1 MSTAHDSKISSEA
14 TGIARLASFS
24 MARPVTISMMF
35 LSLVTFGLISSK
47 MLPLESWPE
56 IKLPFLIVVVPYDAG
71 TPQEVERSITRPLEE
86 SLASIGEVVQMNSN
100 STTNSSNIFMLFN
113 LDVDIDEKIM
123 LVNEQIDLIRDSL
136 PSDVRQI
143 FIRKEQPGNEA
154 MMQIRIVGDR
164 DLETAYDV
172 LNNYLVKPVQRI
184 PGVARV
190 ELQGIE
196 PLEISIKLDNER
208 MRRYGIGFNEL
219 QTKLRNLNFNVKS
232 GNMFTPDQVIRVSP
246 QSKSTDIDEYRNLIL
261 NDKNIRLK
269 DIATISL
276 INGERDY
283 ARHLNQKYSVGIEVF
298 KESTA
303 NLVEVGELVM
313 EKIDEISQTPQMS
326 GIKLVFLSNQSEAV
340 TNSLEDVVKAGVTG
354 SLLSLVVLF
363 VFLRN
368 LPMTLIIS
376 MSIPISIII
385 TLGVLYFTGISLN
398 NLSLMGLML
407 AVGMLVDNS
416 VVITESVYTQRQLD
430 PDNPKDALI
439 KGVKLVIKPVIAG
452 TLTTICVFLP
462 VIVGDGN
469 LLAIFLTHVAV
480 AIIASL
486 VISLMLSISAVPMAI
501 GMFVK
506 KQQVKTSGLEERI
519 FARWAQLKKRYK
531 ILLVAGFYVLMYML
545 AKSMGMPSENFT
557 IFAYVSLFFLFSL
570 YLVKNYKRILTYFL
584 SHRWKTVFSALLLIV
599 ISMSFY
605 SSMKQDDGTGQ
616 NVSRSFWLPYHVRGN
631 YTLDR
636 MKKDIDRVENY
647 LYANQEKFEIDSVYT
662 YYNENGNATSMITLI
677 DEAFATKTVA
687 QIKKEILADM
697 PEITIGAPSF
707 QWRSNLGSQG
717 IKLYLQGDSSE
728 VLRNELLDDAMFILR
743 NVDKVTNVQVEQKNN
758 REELQ
763 VNVNRERALNLGL
776 DPTAVAQSVSIAMR
790 GMNLQEYISET
801 GEIPVKMRFYQ
812 KGEFEIEQLR
822 NLPIKNSDGVSIP
835 LENVAEIKSTSSPQ
849 RLFRLGRMNSIQID
863 LDVEDDSNVKEIK
876 DEIKAAMDRMN
887 LPTGYSWTFNEDGS
901 GVNISLL
908 DLVAPFLIALC
919 VIFMVMAAMFESLLF
934 PICVYNTILFSILG
948 IFFFFAITG
957 TTFNVMAGIGAMI
970 LVGVVVNNGIVLIDH
985 INNLRDEGMNRFEA
999 VVQGGLDRI
1008 RPVLMT
1014 VSTTVVGLLPL
1025 SVSVSAVGG
1034 GNGPSYFPMA
1044 RAIIGGLTFSTIIS
1058 LVLLPCLYIWL
1069 DDLRLWGKDRLNN
1082 LASRWIARSPNKQ
1095 VLTFDG
1101 DSEMAAVG
1109 GVAEDSSNVIEE
1121 KQGVMNKIKSLF
1133 KKSKTTI

>member
-1 MSTAHDSKISSEA
+1 MKQAAKDQADEPT

-47 MLPLESWPE
+47 LLPLESWPE

-71 TPQEVERSITRPLEE
+71 TPQEVERNITRPMEE
-86 SLASIGEVVQMNSN
+86 ALATIGNVVQMNSN
-100 STTNSSNIFMLFN
+100 STTNSSNVFMLFEM
-113 LDVDIDEKIM
+113 DVDIDEKIM
-123 LVNEQIDLIRDSL
+123 LVNEQIDLIRDDL

-143 FIRKEQPGNEA
+143 FVRKEQPGNEA
-154 MMQIRIVGDR
+154 MMAIRIIGDR
-164 DLETAYDV
+164 DLEGAYDV
-172 LNNYLVKPVQRI
+172 LNQYLVKPVQRI

-208 MRRYGIGFNEL
+208 MKRYGIGFNDL
-219 QTKLRNLNFNVKS
+219 QSKLSDLNFTIKS
-232 GNMFTPDQVIRVSP
+232 GNFFTDDEVIRIAP
-246 QSKSTDIDEYRNLIL
+246 QSQASDIDEYRNLIL
-261 NDKNIRLK
+261 NDNNIRLK
-269 DIATISL
+269 DIATIEM

-283 ARHLNQKYSVGIEVF
+283 ARHLNRKYSVGLEIF

-303 NLVEVGELVM
+303 NLVDVGEEVLNT
-313 EKIDEISQTPQMS
+313 IDEISQTSQMS
-326 GIKLVFLSNQSEAV
+326 GIKLVFLNNQAEGV
-340 TNSLEDVVKAGVTG
+340 TNSLRDVVTAGVTG

-430 PDNPKDALI
+430 PDNPRRALI
-439 KGVKLVIKPVIAG
+439 KGVQLVIKPVIAG

-462 VIVGDGN
+462 VIVGEGN

-486 VISLMLSISAVPMAI
+486 IISLMLSISVVPMAI
-501 GMFVK
+501 DMLVK
-506 KQQVKTSGLEERI
+506 KQKVKEVNLEQRF
-519 FARWAQLKKRYK
+519 FARWGRVKKRYK
-531 ILLVAGFYVLMYML
+531 LLLIVAVYVLMFYLSQAMN
-545 AKSMGMPSENFT
+545 MPAENFT
-557 IFAYVSLFFLFSL
+557 IFAYVSLFFLFSMFL
-570 YLVKNYKRILTYFL
+570 MRNYRSMLVYFL
-584 SHRWKTVFSALLLIV
+584 SHRWKTLFSAVGLIV
-599 ISMSFY
+599 VCVSFY
-605 SSMKQDDGTGQ
+605 SSMQQDDGTGQ
-616 NVSRSFWLPYHVRGN
+616 SVSRSFWLPYHVNGN

-636 MKKDIDRVENY
+636 MKKDVDRIEDY
-647 LYANQEKFEIDSVYT
+647 LYANQEQFEIDSVYT

-677 DEAFATKTVA
+677 DEADATKTVS
-687 QIKKEILADM
+687 QVKKEILENLPD
-697 PEITIGAPSF
+697 ITIGAPSF
-707 QWRSNLGSQG
+707 RWRSNLGSQG
-717 IKLYLQGDSSE
+717 IKLYLQGESVEYIREEMLDE
-728 VLRNELLDDAMFILR
+728 VMFIIG
-743 NVDKVTNVQVEQKNN
+743 NVEKVTNVQVEQKNN

-776 DPTAVAQSVSIAMR
+776 NPTQVAQSVSIAMR
-790 GMNLQEYISET
+790 GMNLKEYVSEG

-812 KGEFEIEQLR
+812 KGEFEIEQLK
-822 NLPIKNSDGVSIP
+822 NLPIKNADGVSVP
-835 LENVAEIKSTSSPQ
+835 LQNVAEIKSTSSPQ
-849 RLFRLGRMNSIQID
+849 RLFRLGRLNSVQID
-863 LDVEDDSNVKEIK
+863 LDVEDESNVKEVREAIS
-876 DEIKAAMDRMN
+876 KALENYNM
-887 LPTGYSWTFNEDGS
+887 PTGYSWTFNLDGS
-901 GVNISLL
+901 GVDIELA
-908 DLVAPFLIALC
+908 DLFMPFVIALA

-934 PICVYNTILFSILG
+934 PMCVYNTILFSILG

-970 LVGVVVNNGIVLIDH
+970 LIGVVVNNGIVLIDH
-985 INNLRDEGMNRFEA
+985 INNLRAEGMNRFDA

-1058 LVLLPCLYIWL
+1058 LVLLPCIYCWL
-1069 DDLRLWGKDRLNN
+1069 DDLRLWARDRVNHIRANKAVKPTEADKGK
-1082 LASRWIARSPNKQ
+1082 LADE
-1095 VLTFDG
+1095 LG
-1101 DSEMAAVG
+1101 
-1109 GVAEDSSNVIEE
+1109 
-1121 KQGVMNKIKSLF
+1121 
-1133 KKSKTTI
+1133 

>member
-1 MSTAHDSKISSEA
+1 MSHTDKVSNEA

-35 LSLVTFGLISSK
+35 LSLVTFGLISSRL
-47 MLPLESWPE
+47 LPLESWPE
-56 IKLPFLIVVVPYDAG
+56 IKLPFLIVVVPYDGG
-71 TPQEVERSITRPLEE
+71 TPQEVERNITRPVEE
-86 SLASIGEVVQMNSN
+86 ALATIGDMVQMNSN
-100 STTNSSNIFMLFN
+100 SSTNSSSTFMLFE
-113 LDVDIDEKIM
+113 LDVDIDEKVM
-123 LVNEQIDLIRDSL
+123 LVNEQLDLIRGDL
-136 PSDVRQI
+136 PADVRQI
-143 FIRKEQPGNEA
+143 FVRKEEPGNES
-154 MMQIRIVGDR
+154 MMNIRLIGER
-164 DLETAYDV
+164 DLEGAYDV
-172 LNNYLVKPVQRI
+172 LNQYLVKPVQRI

-190 ELQGIE
+190 ELEGIE

-208 MRRYGIGFNEL
+208 MKRYGIGFNEL
-219 QTKLRNLNFNVKS
+219 QSKLSNLNFSIRS
-232 GNMFTPDQVIRVSP
+232 GNFFTDDEVIRITPKS
-246 QSKSTDIDEYRNLIL
+246 QSNDINEYRNLLL
-261 NDKNIRLK
+261 NDNNIRLK
-269 DIATISL
+269 DIATIEL

-283 ARHLNQKYSVGIEVF
+283 ARHLNKKYSVGLEIF

-303 NLVEVGELVM
+303 NLVEVGEEVL
-313 EKIDEISQTPQMS
+313 ETIETISQSKQMS
-326 GIKLVFLSNQSEAV
+326 GIKMVFLDNQAEGV
-340 TNSLEDVVKAGVTG
+340 TNSLRDVVTAGITG
-354 SLLSLVVLF
+354 SLLSLFVLY

-416 VVITESVYTQRQLD
+416 VVITESVYTQQQKD

-486 VISLMLSISAVPMAI
+486 VISLMLSISVVPMAI
-501 GMFVK
+501 SLFVK
-506 KQQVKTSGLEERI
+506 KKHTKTGGLELKLLNRI
-519 FARWAQLKKRYK
+519 SRIKKRYK
-531 ILLVAGFYVLMYML
+531 FILLVLFYVVAFQVSQAM
-545 AKSMGMPSENFT
+545 KMPAENFT
-557 IFAYVSLFFLFSL
+557 VFAYVSLFFFFSL
-570 YLVKNYKRILTYFL
+570 FLVKNYKAILTYFL
-584 SHRWKTVFSALLLIV
+584 THRWKTVFSALGLIV
-599 ISMSFY
+599 ICIGFY
-605 SSMKQDDGTGQ
+605 SSMRQDDGTGQ
-616 NVSRSFWLPYHVRGN
+616 SVSRNFWMPYHVNGN
-631 YTLDR
+631 YTLER
-636 MKKDIDRVENY
+636 MKKDVDRVEDY

-662 YYNENGNATSMITLI
+662 YYNENGNATSLITLI
-677 DEAFATKTVA
+677 DEAEATKTVSE
-687 QIKKEILADM
+687 IKKEILDDM
-697 PEITIGAPSF
+697 PDITVGKPSF

-717 IKLYLQGDSSE
+717 IKLYLQGESAE
-728 VLRNELLDDAMFILR
+728 LMRNELLDEVMFIIR
-743 NVDKVTNVQVEQKNN
+743 NVESVTNVQVEQRNN

-776 DPTAVAQSVSIAMR
+776 SPTEVAQSVSIAMR
-790 GMNLQEYISET
+790 GMNLREYVSDQ

-812 KGEFEIEQLR
+812 KGEFEVEQLR
-822 NLPIKNSDGVSIP
+822 DLPIKNADGISIP
-835 LENVAEIKSTSSPQ
+835 LNNVAEIVSTSSPQ
-849 RLFRLGRMNSIQID
+849 RLFRLGRQNSIQID
-863 LDVEDDSNVKEIK
+863 IDVADDTIVKDVREEIS
-876 DEIKAAMDRMN
+876 DALANFRM
-887 LPTGYSWTFNEDGS
+887 PTGYSWTFNLEG
-901 GVNISLL
+901 GGANISLT
-908 DLVAPFLIALC
+908 DLLMPFIIALLI
-919 VIFMVMAAMFESLLF
+919 IFMVMAAMFESLLF

-948 IFFFFAITG
+948 IFLFFAITG

-985 INNLRDEGMNRFEA
+985 INNLRNEGMNRFDA

-1058 LVLLPCLYIWL
+1058 LVLLPCIYCWL
-1069 DDLRLWGKDRLNN
+1069 DDLRLWAGERFSRIKQKRTAKN
-1082 LASRWIARSPNKQ
+1082 LVKQ
-1095 VLTFDG
+1095 
-1101 DSEMAAVG
+1101 S
-1109 GVAEDSSNVIEE
+1109 
-1121 KQGVMNKIKSLF
+1121 
-1133 KKSKTTI
+1133 

>member
-1 MSTAHDSKISSEA
+1 MNETSNITSEA
-14 TGIARLASFS
+14 TGITRLASFS

-47 MLPLESWPE
+47 LLPLESWPE
-56 IKLPFLIVVVPYDAG
+56 IKLPFLIVVVPYDGG
-71 TPQEVERSITRPLEE
+71 TPQEVERSITRPIEE
-86 SLASIGEVVQMNSN
+86 AMAGVGDMVQMNSN
-100 STTNSSNIFMLFN
+100 SNTNSSNIFMLFD

-123 LVNEQIDLIRDSL
+123 LVNEQIDLIRKDL

-143 FIRKEQPGNEA
+143 FIRKEEPGNES
-154 MMQIRIVGDR
+154 MMNIRITGDR
-164 DLETAYDV
+164 DLEGAYDV
-172 LNNYLVKPVQRI
+172 LNQYLVKPVQRI

-196 PLEISIKLDNER
+196 PLEISIKLDNDR

-219 QTKLRNLNFNVKS
+219 QSKLSNLNFSIRS
-232 GNMFTPDQVIRVSP
+232 GNFTTNDSVIRINPKS
-246 QSKSTDIDEYRNLIL
+246 QSNDIEEYRNLIL

-269 DIATISL
+269 DIATIEL

-283 ARHLNQKYSVGIEVF
+283 ARHINQKYSVGLEIY

-303 NLVEVGELVM
+303 NLVDVGEEVLNTI
-313 EKIDEISQTPQMS
+313 EAISQTKQMS
-326 GIKLVFLSNQSEAV
+326 GIKLVFLDNQAEGV
-340 TNSLEDVVKAGVTG
+340 TNSLRDVVTAGITG
-354 SLLSLVVLF
+354 SLLSLFVLY

-416 VVITESVYTQRQLD
+416 VVITESVYTQQQLD
-430 PDNPKDALI
+430 PDNPRNALI
-439 KGVKLVIKPVIAG
+439 KGVKMVIKPVIAG

-486 VISLMLSISAVPMAI
+486 VISLMLSISVVPMAI

-506 KQQVKTSGLEERI
+506 KKHQKTGGFELKLFNRFVGI
-519 FARWAQLKKRYK
+519 KKRYK
-531 ILLVAGFYVLMYML
+531 FILLVALYLGAYYVSLIM
-545 AKSMGMPSENFT
+545 KMPSENFT
-557 IFAYVSLFFLFSL
+557 VFAYVSLFFLFSV
-570 YLVKNYKRILTYFL
+570 YLVKNYRAILTYFL
-584 SHRWKTVFSALLLIV
+584 THRWKTVFSAFGLIV
-599 ISMSFY
+599 ICLGFY
-605 SSMKQDDGTGQ
+605 SSMRQDDGTGQ
-616 NVSRSFWLPYHVRGN
+616 SVSRNFWMPYHVNGN

-636 MKKDIDRVENY
+636 MKKDVDRVENY

-662 YYNENGNATSMITLI
+662 YYNENGNATSLITLI
-677 DEAFATKTVA
+677 DESEATKTVSE
-687 QIKKEILADM
+687 IKKEILDGM
-697 PEITIGAPSF
+697 PDITVGKPSF

-717 IKLYLQGDSSE
+717 IKLYLQGESAQLMRD
-728 VLRNELLDDAMFILR
+728 ELLDETMFIIQ
-743 NVDKVTNVQVEQKNN
+743 NVENVTNVQVEQRNN

-763 VNVNRERALNLGL
+763 VNVNRERALSLGL
-776 DPTAVAQSVSIAMR
+776 NPTDVAQSVSIAMR
-790 GMNLQEYISET
+790 GMNLREYVSEQ

-812 KGEFEIEQLR
+812 KGEFEVEQLK
-822 NLPIKNSDGVSIP
+822 NLPIKNVDGISIP
-835 LENVAEIKSTSSPQ
+835 LNNVADIVSTSSPQ
-849 RLFRLGRMNSIQID
+849 RLFRLGRQNSIQID
-863 LDVEDDSNVKEIK
+863 IDVKDGTNVKEVREAIS
-876 DEIKAAMDRMN
+876 EAMAN
-887 LPTGYSWTFNEDGS
+887 LKMPTGYSWTFNLS
-901 GVNISLL
+901 GNGANISLT
-908 DLVAPFLIALC
+908 DLLMPFLIALC
-919 VIFMVMAAMFESLLF
+919 IIFMVMAAMFESLLF

-948 IFFFFAITG
+948 IFLFFAITG

-985 INNLRDEGMNRFEA
+985 INNLRHEGMNRFDA

-1058 LVLLPCLYIWL
+1058 LVLLPCLYCWL
-1069 DDLRLWGKDRLNN
+1069 DDLRLWAVDRF
-1082 LASRWIARSPNKQ
+1082 S
-1095 VLTFDG
+1095 
-1101 DSEMAAVG
+1101 
-1109 GVAEDSSNVIEE
+1109 
-1121 KQGVMNKIKSLF
+1121 KIKEKRSF
-1133 KKSKTTI
+1133 KSKSAVEQN

>member
-1 MSTAHDSKISSEA
+1 MKHAEKVSSEA

-35 LSLVTFGLISSK
+35 LSLVTFGLISSRL
-47 MLPLESWPE
+47 LPLESWPE

-71 TPQEVERSITRPLEE
+71 TPQEVERSITRPIEE
-86 SLASIGEVVQMNSN
+86 ALATIGDVVQMNSN
-100 STTNSSNIFMLFN
+100 SNTNSSNVFMLFK

-123 LVNEQIDLIRDSL
+123 LVNEQLDLIRSEL

-143 FIRKEQPGNEA
+143 FVRKEEPGNEA
-154 MMQIRIVGDR
+154 MMKIRIIGDR
-164 DLETAYDV
+164 DLEGAYDV
-172 LNNYLVKPVQRI
+172 LNQYLVKPVQRI

-219 QTKLRNLNFNVKS
+219 QSKLSNLNFSIRS
-232 GNMFTPDQVIRVSP
+232 GNFFTDDEVIRITP
-246 QSKSTDIDEYRNLIL
+246 QSQANDIEEYRNLVL

-269 DIATISL
+269 DIATIEL

-283 ARHLNQKYSVGIEVF
+283 ARHLNKKYSVGLEIF
-298 KESTA
+298 RESTA
-303 NLVEVGELVM
+303 NLVQVGEEVLSTI
-313 EKIDEISQTPQMS
+313 EEISQTSQMS
-326 GIKLVFLSNQSEAV
+326 GIKLVFLDNQAQGV
-340 TNSLEDVVKAGVTG
+340 TNSLRDVVTAGITG
-354 SLLSLVVLF
+354 SLLSLFVLY

-430 PDNPKDALI
+430 PHNPRDALI

-462 VIVGDGN
+462 VIVGEGN

-486 VISLMLSISAVPMAI
+486 LVSLMLSISVVPMAI
-501 GMFVK
+501 GLFVK
-506 KQQVKTSGLEERI
+506 KQEAKTNGLESRLLAK
-519 FARWAQLKKRYK
+519 FSQMKKRYK
-531 ILLVAGFYVLMYML
+531 FLLIVLLYIVAYYLSQAL
-545 AKSMGMPSENFT
+545 NMPSENFT
-557 IFAYVSLFFLFSL
+557 VFAYVSLFFIFSL
-570 YLVKNYKRILTYFL
+570 FLIKNYRSILVYFL
-584 SHRWKTVFSALLLIV
+584 GHRWKTFFASMGLIV
-599 ISMSFY
+599 ICLGFYTSMS
-605 SSMKQDDGTGQ
+605 QDDGTGQ
-616 NVSRSFWLPYHVRGN
+616 SVSRNFWMPYHVNGN

-636 MKKDIDRVENY
+636 MKKDVDRIEDY

-662 YYNENGNATSMITLI
+662 YYEENGFASSMITLI
-677 DEAFATKTVA
+677 DEDEATKTVA
-687 QIKKEILADM
+687 QIKKEILEDM
-697 PEITIGAPSF
+697 PDIAIGKPSF

-717 IKLYLQGDSSE
+717 IKLYLQGESAQFIRE
-728 VLRNELLDDAMFILR
+728 ELLDETMFMLR
-743 NVDKVTNVQVEQKNN
+743 NVDKVTNVQVEQRSN

-763 VNVNRERALNLGL
+763 VSVNRERALNLGL
-776 DPTAVAQSVSIAMR
+776 NPSEVAQSVSIAMR
-790 GMNLQEYISET
+790 GMNLREYVSDQ

-812 KGEFEIEQLR
+812 KGEFEIEQLK
-822 NLPIKNSDGVSIP
+822 NLPIKNSDGLSIP
-835 LENVAEIKSTSSPQ
+835 LYNVADIISTSSPR
-849 RLFRLGRMNSIQID
+849 RLFRLQRQNSIQID
-863 LDVEDDSNVKEIK
+863 MDIEDGSNAKEIR
-876 DEIKAAMDRMN
+876 DEITKVMDNFN
-887 LPTGYSWTFNEDGS
+887 LPTGYTWTFNANGGDVDIELSD
-901 GVNISLL
+901 LL
-908 DLVAPFLIALC
+908 MPWLIALMI
-919 VIFMVMAAMFESLLF
+919 IFMVMAAMFESLLF
-934 PICVYNTILFSILG
+934 PICVYNTILFSIMG

-970 LVGVVVNNGIVLIDH
+970 LIGVVVNNGIVLIDH
-985 INNLRDEGMNRFEA
+985 INNLRHEGMNRLDA
-999 VVQGGLDRI
+999 VVQGGIDRI

-1058 LVLLPCLYIWL
+1058 LVLLPCIYCWL
-1069 DDLRLWGKDRLNN
+1069 DDLRLWGQGRF
-1082 LASRWIARSPNKQ
+1082 SRIKQ
-1095 VLTFDG
+1095 KRVQTAKQ
-1101 DSEMAAVG
+1101 AA
-1109 GVAEDSSNVIEE
+1109 
-1121 KQGVMNKIKSLF
+1121 KP
-1133 KKSKTTI
+1133 

>member
-1 MSTAHDSKISSEA
+1 MNNSTDHPENPVPEEERA
-14 TGIARLASFS
+14 TGITRLATFS

-56 IKLPFLIVVVPYDAG
+56 IDLPFLIVVVPYDAG

-86 SLASIGEVVQMNSN
+86 TLATIGDVVQMNSN
-100 STTNSSNIFMLFN
+100 SSTNTSNIFMLFD
-113 LDVDIDEKIM
+113 LDVDIDQKIM
-123 LVNEQIDLIRDSL
+123 LANEQIDLVRDDL

-143 FIRKEQPGNEA
+143 FIRKEEPGNEA
-154 MMQIRIVGDR
+154 MMKIRITGDR
-164 DLETAYDV
+164 DLEGAYDV
-172 LNNYLVKPVQRI
+172 LNQYLVKPVQRI

-196 PLEISIKLDNER
+196 PLELNIKLDNER
-208 MRRYGIGFNEL
+208 MKRYGIGFNEL
-219 QTKLRNLNFNVKS
+219 QSKLNDLNFNVRS
-232 GNMFTPDQVIRVSP
+232 GNFFTNNQVIRINP
-246 QSKSTDIDEYRNLIL
+246 KSQTKDIDKYRNLVL
-261 NDKNIRLK
+261 NDNNIRLK
-269 DIATISL
+269 DIATIEL
-276 INGERDY
+276 INGEREY
-283 ARHLNQKYSVGIEVF
+283 ARHLNRKYSVGLEIF

-303 NLVEVGELVM
+303 NLVEVGDQVLAT
-313 EKIDEISQTPQMS
+313 IDEISQTSQMS
-326 GIKLVFLSNQSEAV
+326 GIKLVFLDNQAEGV
-340 TNSLEDVVKAGVTG
+340 TNSLRDVITAGITG

-416 VVITESVYTQRQLD
+416 VVITESIYTQRLLS
-430 PDNPKDALI
+430 PGNPKAALI

-486 VISLMLSISAVPMAI
+486 VISLMLSISVVPMAI
-501 GMFVK
+501 GLFVK
-506 KQQVKTSGLEERI
+506 KQKIKTGGLEDRLL
-519 FARWAQLKKRYK
+519 ARWSGIKKRYR
-531 ILLVAGFYVLMYML
+531 LLLIVAAYVLIYML
-545 AKSMGMPSENFT
+545 SKAMGMPAENFV
-557 IFAYVSLFFLFSL
+557 IFAYVSSFFLFSL
-570 YLVKNYKRILTYFL
+570 FLIKNYRRILVYFL
-584 SHRWKTVFSALLLIV
+584 THRWRTVFAALFMIGF
-599 ISMSFY
+599 SMMFY
-605 SSMKQDDGTGQ
+605 GMMKQDDGTGQ
-616 NVSRSFWLPYHVRGN
+616 SVNRNFWMPYHINGT

-636 MKKDIDRVENY
+636 LKKDVDRIEDY

-662 YYNENGNATSMITLI
+662 YYNENGFASSMITLI
-677 DEAFATKTVA
+677 DEDIATKTVT
-687 QIKKEILADM
+687 QVKEEIMADM
-697 PEITIGAPSF
+697 PDIAIGTPSF
-707 QWRSNLGSQG
+707 QWRSNMGSQG
-717 IKLYLQGDSSE
+717 IKLYLQGESSE
-728 VLRNELLDDAMFILR
+728 YMRNEMLDDVMFLLR
-743 NVDKVTNVQVEQKNN
+743 NVEKVTNVQVEQKNN

-776 DPTAVAQSVSIAMR
+776 NPTEVAQSVSIAMR
-790 GMNLQEYISET
+790 GMNLKEYVSET

-822 NLPIKNSDGVSIP
+822 ELPIKNADGMTIP
-835 LENVAEIKSTSSPQ
+835 LENVASIKTTSSPQ
-849 RLFRLGRMNSIQID
+849 RLFRLGRQNSVQID
-863 LDVEDDSNVKEIK
+863 LDVEDESNVKEVREAIS
-876 DEIKAAMDRMN
+876 KA
-887 LPTGYSWTFNEDGS
+887 LETYQFPTGYSWTFNLEGE
-901 GVNISLL
+901 GANISLF
-908 DLVAPFLIALC
+908 DLVAPFLIALL

-948 IFFFFAITG
+948 IFLFFAITG

-970 LVGVVVNNGIVLIDH
+970 LIGVVVNNGIVLIDH
-985 INNLRDEGMNRFEA
+985 INNLRREGMSRFDA

-1025 SVSVSAVGG
+1025 SISVSAVGG

-1058 LVLLPCLYIWL
+1058 LVLLPCLYCWL
-1069 DDLRLWGKDRLNN
+1069 DDLSHWSKQRFFKLVGRFVGK
-1082 LASRWIARSPNKQ
+1082 SVSPVHQPHQHK
-1095 VLTFDG
+1095 
-1101 DSEMAAVG
+1101 
-1109 GVAEDSSNVIEE
+1109 
-1121 KQGVMNKIKSLF
+1121 
-1133 KKSKTTI
+1133 

>member
-1 MSTAHDSKISSEA
+1 MSTTNDTSLKNQA
-14 TGIARLASFS
+14 TGITRLATFS

-35 LSLVTFGLISSK
+35 LSLVTFGLISSRL
-47 MLPLESWPE
+47 LPLESWPE
-56 IKLPFLIVVVPYDAG
+56 LKLPFLIVVVPYEAG
-71 TPQEVERSITRPLEE
+71 TPQEVERNITRPMEE
-86 SLASIGEVVQMNSN
+86 ALAAIGDVVQMNSN
-100 STTNSSNIFMLFN
+100 STTNSSNVFMLFS

-123 LVNEQIDLIRDSL
+123 QVNEQIDLVRADL

-143 FIRKEQPGNEA
+143 FVRREQPGNEA

-164 DLETAYDV
+164 DLEGAYDV

-196 PLEISIKLDNER
+196 PLEISINLDNER
-208 MRRYGIGFNEL
+208 MKRFGIGFNEL
-219 QTKLRNLNFNVKS
+219 QTKLRDLNFNVRS
-232 GNMFTPDQVIRVSP
+232 GNVQTPDEVIRITP
-246 QSKSTDIDEYRNLIL
+246 QSRSTDIDEYRNLIL
-261 NDKNIRLK
+261 NDRNIRLK
-269 DIATISL
+269 DVATISL
-276 INGERDY
+276 VNGERDY
-283 ARHLNQKYSVGIEVF
+283 ARHLNQRYSVGIEVF

-303 NLVEVGELVM
+303 NLVKVGEEVL
-313 EKIDEISQTPQMS
+313 ETIQEISQTPQMS
-326 GIKLVFLSNQSEAV
+326 GIKLVFLSNQAQDV
-340 TNSLEDVVKAGVTG
+340 TNSLQDVVKAGITG
-354 SLLSLVVLF
+354 SLLSLVVLY

-430 PDNPKDALI
+430 PRNPRQALI

-462 VIVGDGN
+462 VIVGDAN

-486 VISLMLSISAVPMAI
+486 IISLMLSISVVPMAI
-501 GMFVK
+501 GLFVK
-506 KQQVKTSGLEERI
+506 KQRVKTSDLEQRL
-519 FARWAQLKKRYK
+519 FARIKRVKKRYK
-531 ILLVAGFYVLMYML
+531 FLILVAFYVLMFML
-545 AKSMGMPSENFT
+545 AKAFDMPAENFT

-570 YLVKNYKRILTYFL
+570 SLVKNYRNILVYFL
-584 SHRWKTVFSALLLIV
+584 RHRWQTVGSAFALIAVCMFFYFS
-599 ISMSFY
+599 MQ
-605 SSMKQDDGTGQ
+605 QDDGTGQ
-616 NVSRSFWLPYHVRGN
+616 SVSRSFWMPYHVDGN
-631 YTLDR
+631 FTLDR

-647 LYANQEKFEIDSVYT
+647 LYANQERFEIDSVYT

-687 QIKKEILADM
+687 QVKKEIIADM
-697 PEITIGAPSF
+697 PDITIGKPSF

-728 VLRNELLDDAMFILR
+728 VIRNEFLDDVMFMLR
-743 NVDKVTNVQVEQKNN
+743 NVDKVTNVQVEQRNN

-763 VNVNRERALNLGL
+763 VNVDRDRALALGL
-776 DPTAVAQSVSIAMR
+776 NPTEVAQSVTIAMR

-801 GEIPVKMRFYQ
+801 GEIPVKMRFYK
-812 KGEFEIEQLR
+812 KGQFEIEQLR
-822 NLPIKNSDGVSIP
+822 SLPIKNRDGISVP
-835 LENVAEIKSTSSPQ
+835 LENVASIKSTSSPQ
-849 RLFRLGRMNSIQID
+849 RLFRLGRMNSVQID
-863 LDVEDDSNVKEIK
+863 LDVEDGSNVKEIK
-876 DEIKAAMDRMN
+876 DEISGVMDSFN
-887 LPTGYSWTFNEDGS
+887 LPAGYSWTFNSGGS
-901 GVNISLL
+901 GVDISLS
-908 DLVAPFLIALC
+908 DLLMPFIIALC

-934 PICVYNTILFSILG
+934 PMCVYNTILFSILG

-957 TTFNVMAGIGAMI
+957 TTFNVMAGIGTMI
-970 LVGVVVNNGIVLIDH
+970 LIGVVVNNGIVLIDH
-985 INNLRDEGMNRFEA
+985 INNLRDEGMNRFDA

-1058 LVLLPCLYIWL
+1058 LVLLPCLYVWL
-1069 DDLRLWGKDRLNN
+1069 DDLRLWA
-1082 LASRWIARSPNKQ
+1082 ASRIKRWTNWKRFRGKEVPVLSQ
-1095 VLTFDG
+1095 VSDRDLP
-1101 DSEMAAVG
+1101 
-1109 GVAEDSSNVIEE
+1109 
-1121 KQGVMNKIKSLF
+1121 L
-1133 KKSKTTI
+1133 

>member
-1 MSTAHDSKISSEA
+1 MNDHNQTKISSEA
-14 TGIARLASFS
+14 TGISRLASFS

-47 MLPLESWPE
+47 LLPLESWPE

-71 TPQEVERSITRPLEE
+71 TPQEVERNITRPMEE
-86 SLASIGEVVQMNSN
+86 ALATIGDVVQMNSN
-100 STTNSSNIFMLFN
+100 STTNSSNTFMLFD

-123 LVNEQIDLIRDSL
+123 LVNEQIDLIRSDL

-143 FIRKEQPGNEA
+143 FIRKEQPGSEA
-154 MMQIRIVGDR
+154 MMKIRIIGDR
-164 DLETAYDV
+164 DLEGAYDV
-172 LNNYLVKPVQRI
+172 LNQYLVKPVQRI
-184 PGVARV
+184 NGVARV

-196 PLEISIKLDNER
+196 PLEISINLDNER
-208 MRRYGIGFNEL
+208 MKRYGIGFNEL
-219 QTKLRNLNFNVKS
+219 QSKLNNLNFTIKS
-232 GNMFTPDQVIRVSP
+232 GNFFTVDQAIRLSP
-246 QSKSTDIDEYRNLIL
+246 KSQATDINDYRNLIL
-261 NDKNIRLK
+261 NDNNIRLK
-269 DIATISL
+269 DIAQIEL

-283 ARHLNQKYSVGIEVF
+283 ARHLNRKYSVGLEIF

-303 NLVEVGELVM
+303 NLVEVGEEVLTT
-313 EKIDEISQTPQMS
+313 INEISQTDQMS
-326 GIKLVFLSNQSEAV
+326 GIKLVFLDNQAEGV
-340 TNSLEDVVKAGVTG
+340 TNSLRDVVTAGVTG
-354 SLLSLVVLF
+354 SLLSLIVLF

-416 VVITESVYTQRQLD
+416 VVITESVYTQRLLD
-430 PDNPKDALI
+430 PDNPRDALI
-439 KGVKLVIKPVIAG
+439 RGVKLVIKPVIAG

-462 VIVGDGN
+462 VIVGEGN

-486 VISLMLSISAVPMAI
+486 IISLMLSISVVPMAI
-501 GMFVK
+501 GLFVK
-506 KQQVKTSGLEERI
+506 KQEVKTGGLENRFFERWNGI
-519 FARWAQLKKRYK
+519 KKRYK
-531 ILLVAGFYVLMYML
+531 LLIIISLYILMYML
-545 AKSMGMPSENFT
+545 SKAMNMPGENFS

-570 YLVKNYKRILTYFL
+570 FLMRNYQSILVYFL
-584 SHRWKTVFSALLLIV
+584 NHRWKTVFSAMLLIV
-599 ISMSFY
+599 ICVSFY
-605 SSMKQDDGTGQ
+605 SSMRQDDGTGQ
-616 NVSRSFWLPYHVRGN
+616 SVSRNFWLPYHVNGN

-636 MKKDIDRVENY
+636 MKKDIDRVEDY
-647 LYANQEKFEIDSVYT
+647 LYANQEKFEIDSVYS
-662 YYNENGNATSMITLI
+662 YYNENGNASSMITLI
-677 DEAFATKTVA
+677 DEEQASKTVK
-687 QIKKEILADM
+687 QVKQEILENL

-717 IKLYLQGDSSE
+717 IKLYLQGESAQFIRDEMLDE
-728 VLRNELLDDAMFILR
+728 VMFMLS
-743 NVDKVTNVQVEQKNN
+743 NVENVTNVQVEQKNN

-776 DPTAVAQSVSIAMR
+776 NPTTVAQSVSIAMR
-790 GMNLQEYISET
+790 GMNLKEYVSES
-801 GEIPVKMRFYQ
+801 GEIPVKMRFYK
-812 KGEFEIEQLR
+812 KGQFEIEQLS
-822 NLPIKNSDGVSIP
+822 NLPIKNVDGVSVP
-835 LENVAEIKSTSSPQ
+835 LNNVAEIKSTSSPQ
-849 RLFRLGRMNSIQID
+849 RLFRLGRMNSVQID
-863 LDVEDDSNVKEIK
+863 LDVEDESNVKEVRDAITAVM
-876 DEIKAAMDRMN
+876 EN
-887 LPTGYSWTFNEDGS
+887 YNVPNGYSWTFNLDG
-901 GVNISLL
+901 GGANISLS
-908 DLVAPFLIALC
+908 DLLMPFVIALL

-948 IFFFFAITG
+948 IFLFFAITG

-970 LVGVVVNNGIVLIDH
+970 LIGVVVNNGIVLIDH
-985 INNLRDEGMNRFEA
+985 INNLRAEGMNRAEA
-999 VVQGGLDRI
+999 VIQGGLDRI

-1058 LVLLPCLYIWL
+1058 LVLLPCIYCWL
-1069 DDLRLWGKDRLNN
+1069 DDLSIWGRKRFAKMVTRLKRDQVDIDEMIVAAAGEYHVDTDDIERINQQKVGKPKW
-1082 LASRWIARSPNKQ
+1082 SARMK
-1095 VLTFDG
+1095 G
-1101 DSEMAAVG
+1101 
-1109 GVAEDSSNVIEE
+1109 
-1121 KQGVMNKIKSLF
+1121 LF
-1133 KKSKTTI
+1133 KK